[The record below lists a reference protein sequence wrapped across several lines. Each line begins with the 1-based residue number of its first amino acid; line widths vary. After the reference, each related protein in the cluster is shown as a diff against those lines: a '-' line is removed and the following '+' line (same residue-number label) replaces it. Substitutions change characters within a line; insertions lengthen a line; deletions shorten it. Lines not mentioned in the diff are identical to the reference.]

1 MTEPTSIVFDRYR
14 ASLEL
19 LARAEAVIPL
29 GSQTFSKSRTALPV
43 GTSPLFA
50 ERGQGSR
57 LWDVDGN
64 EYVDFVN
71 GLLAISLGYRDPDVD
86 AAVEEQLRSGTL
98 LSLPHRLET
107 EVAELIVELVPCAE
121 LVRFGKNGSDATS
134 GAIRIARAYTQ
145 RDRVAVC
152 GYHGWQDWYIG
163 STTRDLGVP
172 GATKALTHRFDYN
185 DARSLEEL
193 LGSHPGEFAA
203 VILEPM
209 NVAWPR
215 DGFLEEVQRLTHEHG
230 ALLVFDETITG
241 FRFAMGGAQELFG
254 VVPDLATFGK
264 GVANGHPLSIVTG
277 RREYMQLME
286 DVFFSFT
293 FGGET
298 LSLAAAKAVIAKL
311 RTQPVLE
318 TIHRRGQTVL
328 DGLAE
333 RIARHGVDGFCRV
346 SGHPAWSFFTIMD
359 AAPYSAYELRT
370 YFLQEMFARGI
381 LMIASHNLSYAHSEA
396 DIARLLAAYDE
407 VLPALGEAVRR
418 QDLGEHL
425 RTEPLVPLFSV
436 R

>member
-1 MTEPTSIVFDRYR
+1 
-14 ASLEL
+14 
-19 LARAEAVIPL
+19 
-29 GSQTFSKSRTALPV
+29 
-43 GTSPLFA
+43 
-50 ERGQGSR
+50 
-57 LWDVDGN
+57 
-64 EYVDFVN
+64 
-71 GLLAISLGYRDPDVD
+71 
-86 AAVEEQLRSGTL
+86 
-98 LSLPHRLET
+98 
-107 EVAELIVELVPCAE
+107 
-121 LVRFGKNGSDATS
+121 
-134 GAIRIARAYTQ
+134 
-145 RDRVAVC
+145 
-152 GYHGWQDWYIG
+152 
-163 STTRDLGVP
+163 
-172 GATKALTHRFDYN
+172 
-185 DARSLEEL
+185 
-193 LGSHPGEFAA
+193 
-203 VILEPM
+203 M

-277 RREYMQLME
+277 RREYMRLME

-311 RTQPVLE
+311 RSQPVLE

-333 RIARHGVDGFCRV
+333 RIARHGVDAFCRV
-346 SGHPAWSFFTIMD
+346 SGHPAWSFFTITD
-359 AAPYSAYELRT
+359 GAPYSAYELRT